1 MVDGRIKINAAR
13 QNTNRM
19 VPRDWGEP
27 LSGRRMLAI
36 AYRNLI
42 GQPTGPGKG
51 IDRAVRQVFAQA
63 DRSARRK
70 LQHFASESLVRD
82 LLEVESIVTSSPW
95 PLTRNRDG
103 KPTPLASNGQ
113 SAIEVSISHSGPLAL
128 AGITNLGEIGVDV
141 EYRISRRSVSEIAAY
156 AFGPQEQQAVE
167 SAGPGAFYRIWT
179 LREAL
184 AKACGIGFPML
195 ADGRDYFPEAL
206 SSGSWQTT
214 IDGREW
220 LFSTGDLLGDY
231 AFSVAIAL
239 RSPLDVHC
247 EAELTPRQIVSGAN

>member
-1 MVDGRIKINAAR
+1 MRRRSICGKLAAACTTSFRGFLAPCHPAIHSSRVSNPGPQAIQSSTRKRTSWADLTASGGVSSSRPDRMFSPSKKFQAQSTSLHVKMVDGRIKINAAR

-42 GQPTGPGKG
+42 GEPTGPGKG

-141 EYRISRRSVSEIAAY
+141 
-156 AFGPQEQQAVE
+156 
-167 SAGPGAFYRIWT
+167 
-179 LREAL
+179 
-184 AKACGIGFPML
+184 
-195 ADGRDYFPEAL
+195 
-206 SSGSWQTT
+206 
-214 IDGREW
+214 
-220 LFSTGDLLGDY
+220 
-231 AFSVAIAL
+231 
-239 RSPLDVHC
+239 
-247 EAELTPRQIVSGAN
+247 